1 MIPSLS
7 KFQFVAYYR
16 VSTDKQGRSG
26 LGLEAQRE
34 AVAEFIRLHNGELLG
49 EFEEVESGR
58 KTETERTALAEA
70 LQACRAYRAKLLVA
84 KLDRLARNAAFLHR
98 LRESG
103 IRFTCCD
110 MPDANELT
118 VGILA
123 LVAEDEARRISE
135 RTKAALAAAKRR
147 GTVLGGYRGG
157 SGAHLIESNVKAVQ
171 VRKAKSNNHARNVW
185 PYVGPLVQEGHSLA
199 FIARELTRIGWVK
212 TPSGATNWTPT
223 AVRRVIA
230 RLSVSYIAEGSF

>member
-1 MIPSLS
+1 MHSAKGSRNSSGYTMASYWASLR
-7 KFQFVAYYR
+7 K
-16 VSTDKQGRSG
+16 
-26 LGLEAQRE
+26 L
-34 AVAEFIRLHNGELLG
+34 
-49 EFEEVESGR
+49 ESGR
-58 KTETERTALAEA
+58 KAESERPALAQA
-70 LQACRAYRAKLLVA
+70 LQGCRAYRARLLVA

-157 SGAHLIESNVKAVQ
+157 SVAHLAGAARKAVQ
-171 VRKAKSNNHARNVW
+171 VRQARALEHVSNVW
-185 PYVGPLVQEGHSLA
+185 PFVAPMVHEGRSLA
-199 FIARELTRIGWVK
+199 FIARELSRGGRVK
-212 TPSGATNWTPT
+212 TSSGLTAWTPM
-223 AVRRVIA
+223 AVRRVIEHVA
-230 RLSVSYIAEGSF
+230 NTKS

>member
-1 MIPSLS
+1 MN
-7 KFQFVAYYR
+7 QFVAYYR

-26 LGLEAQRE
+26 LGLDAQRE
-34 AVAEFIRLHNGELLG
+34 AVAEFIRLHKGELLA

-58 KTETERTALAEA
+58 KVESERPALAEA
-70 LQACRAYRAKLLVA
+70 LQGCRAYRALLLVA

-123 LVAEDEARRISE
+123 LVAEDEARKISE

-147 GTVLGGYRGG
+147 GIVLGGYRGG
-157 SGAHLIESNVKAVQ
+157 ANTHLAESSRKSIHMRKVQ
-171 VRKAKSNNHARNVW
+171 SVEHARNVW
-185 PYVGPLVQEGHSLA
+185 PYVAPLVQEGHSLG
-199 FIARELTRIGWVK
+199 FIARELSRVGRVK
-212 TPSGATNWTPT
+212 TPSGATNWTAT

-230 RLSVSYIAEGSF
+230 RVATTRRIGALVRV

>member
-1 MIPSLS
+1 MIKQVGEALS

-26 LGLEAQRE
+26 LGLDAQRE

-58 KTETERTALAEA
+58 KIESERPALAQA
-70 LQACRAYRAKLLVA
+70 LQGCRAYRARLLVA

-135 RTKAALAAAKRR
+135 RTKVALAAAKRR

-157 SGAHLIESNVKAVQ
+157 SVAHLAGAAHKAVK
-171 VRKAKSNNHARNVW
+171 VRQARALAHVSNVW
-185 PYVGPLVQEGHSLA
+185 PFIAPMVHEGRSLA
-199 FIARELTRIGWVK
+199 FIARELSRGGRVK
-212 TPSGATNWTPT
+212 TSSGLTAWTPM
-223 AVRRVIA
+223 AVRRVIKQ
-230 RLSVSYIAEGSF
+230 RSNKSDR

>member
-1 MIPSLS
+1 MPSLS
-7 KFQFVAYYR
+7 KSQFVAYYR

-58 KTETERTALAEA
+58 KVETERPALANA

-157 SGAHLIESNVKAVQ
+157 SSDHLAASNVKAVQ
-171 VRKAKSNNHARNVW
+171 VRKAKSANHARNVW
-185 PYVGPLVQEGHSLA
+185 PYVAPLVQEGRSLGA
-199 FIARELTRIGWVK
+199 IARELTRVGRVK
-212 TPSGATNWTPT
+212 TPRGGANWTAT
-223 AVRRVIA
+223 AVQRVVE
-230 RLSVSYIAEGSF
+230 RNTTSTP

>member
-1 MIPSLS
+1 M
-7 KFQFVAYYR
+7 KAGQFVAYYR

-26 LGLEAQRE
+26 LGLEGQRE
-34 AVAEFIRLHNGELLG
+34 AVAEFIRSHKGELLG

-58 KTETERTALAEA
+58 KVETERPALAEA

-157 SGAHLIESNVKAVQ
+157 SSAHLAASNVKAVQ
-171 VRKAKSNNHARNVW
+171 VRKAKSANHARNVW
-185 PYVGPLVQEGHSLA
+185 PYVEPLVQEGRSLA
-199 FIARELTRIGWVK
+199 SIARELTRVGRVK
-212 TPSGATNWTPT
+212 TPSGESNWTST

-230 RLSVSYIAEGSF
+230 RMATKKHLI

>member
-1 MIPSLS
+1 MMTSLS

-34 AVAEFIRLHNGELLG
+34 AVAEFIRLHKGELLG

-58 KTETERTALAEA
+58 KVETERPALAEA
-70 LQACRAYRAKLLVA
+70 LQACRAYQAKLLVA

-157 SGAHLIESNVKAVQ
+157 SGAHLMASNVKAVQ
-171 VRKAKSNNHARNVW
+171 VRKAKSADHARNVW
-185 PYVGPLVQEGHSLA
+185 PYVAPLVEEGHSLA
-199 FIARELTRIGWVK
+199 FIARELTRVGRVK

-230 RLSVSYIAEGSF
+230 RRIV